1 MIWFVIA
8 FLLGVLSGVLAVLAF
23 FAWIINL
30 EWGAHNEQ

>member
-1 MIWFVIA
+1 MIAFVI
-8 FLLGVLSGVLAVLAF
+8 GVGVGLIAGVLAVLAF